1 MGVPVLDSFTCSRAQ
16 DAYHSLSYKTM
27 ALWKLAEEQFDAEFV
42 IKVDDDNYV
51 RLDRL
56 THAIDQWNGLGAGA
70 RHTACSAACT

>member
-1 MGVPVLDSFTCSRAQ
+1 
-16 DAYHSLSYKTM
+16 M

-70 RHTACSAACT
+70 RHRLTPLYALDRLGLFPQLLWMLAAPISAF